1 MNSKEYP
8 NYKKLVEAHRKIR
21 GDSSHPDYDKSTEL
35 EILMEK
41 IKNLEFPTDTID
53 YNCPDSN
60 NMGEIAGNTDNIQN
74 QIDLDITK
82 ATISLIEE
90 RKAYEYIRNLSSFDH
105 DPKDFKFWSD
115 SIITLTGPLDF
126 QTILMH
132 RIYQRILY
140 SDFTTALINCDFER
154 CSFLAITAF
163 LEGTFLKIT
172 LFGMQEV
179 IKFISKIIQ
188 LLCDKI
194 GEYTDRNFGNYFE
207 IRNQSTISKIIAAVL
222 TILVS
227 NTCLGDQN
235 RKSNND
241 IVKFAGV
248 GFSAFRKS
256 NNDIAKFAGVR
267 FPSLLSMC
275 FSWVIAIPINT
286 LTGKAIKIWND
297 LRSEN
302 RSILWK
308 SMVIT
313 RELFKQFPLIS
324 FFTNL
329 ILPELPS
336 SNTSSY
342 PLIKKVDDIFKC
354 QITQELLLDP
364 VTLHGFVFERHI
376 ITKWLKKKK
385 SHPFT
390 RKYASTNHI
399 AEPPIEYTES
409 FQNYINRLIA
419 QTV

>member
-1 MNSKEYP
+1 MNSREYP

-21 GDSSHPDYDKSTEL
+21 EDPSHPDYDKPTEL

-41 IKNLEFPTDTID
+41 IKNLEITTDTID
-53 YNCPDSN
+53 FNCPDSS
-60 NMGEIAGNTDNIQN
+60 NMEEIAGNTDNIQN
-74 QIDLDITK
+74 HIDLDVTK

-90 RKAYEYIRNLSSFDH
+90 RKIYEYIRNFDSFNY
-105 DPKDFKFWSD
+105 DPKDFKFLSN
-115 SIITLTGPLDF
+115 SIVTLSGPLDF
-126 QTILMH
+126 QIILMH

-140 SDFTTALINCDFER
+140 SDFITALSNCDYER
-154 CSFLAITAF
+154 CRFLFTTAF

-172 LFGMQEV
+172 LFGIQEA
-179 IKFISKIIQ
+179 IKFISKITQ
-188 LLCDKI
+188 HSCDKI
-194 GEYTDRNFGNYFE
+194 GKYTDRDFGNYFE
-207 IRNQSTISKIIAAVL
+207 IRRNQSTVSKIVTAAL
-222 TILVS
+222 AILVS
-227 NTCLGDQN
+227 NTFLGDQN
-235 RKSNND
+235 IKSNND
-241 IVKFAGV
+241 I
-248 GFSAFRKS
+248 
-256 NNDIAKFAGVR
+256 DKFAGVR
-267 FPSLLSMC
+267 FSALLSMC

-308 SMVIT
+308 SMVTT
-313 RELFKQFPLIS
+313 RELFKQLPLIS

-390 RKYASTNHI
+390 RRYASTNHI